1 VPVVVE
7 LVQTVQNVQ
16 NEPLIGR
23 HSVVLGVLEFDET
36 DHDRVGSVLVLGYIR
51 GVLLSFVPDL
61 GVSFC

>member
-1 VPVVVE
+1 MVVE

-16 NEPLIGR
+16 NGPLIRR

-36 DHDRVGSVLVLGYIR
+36 DHDRVGSVLVLGYIC
-51 GVLLSFVPDL
+51 GVILSFVRDL